1 MDLVQP
7 SFSDKKQRS
16 LDVLMHAFPRL
27 LQQLDGLQD
36 KFVAAAESNAILTN
50 ALEQMQQPSAPES
63 ALESEYDHGWR
74 SASSCLQL
82 ARHHYLLCTP
92 YQPELLMGYTGAQAF
107 SEHRAAGRSNSNAAT
122 KHHKMQPFAV
132 KRNDDNQ
139 QDHVKA
145 SGTTRAAAPVLEIV
159 ADADDFNGET
169 FLNRSK
175 INAFL
180 QFIQGRAAGNKFK
193 QLVIHKLAEYLTKYR
208 ELSVLS
214 ASESSTLQM
223 SIQLLAREVDE
234 LKSKLREHAAQ
245 AEQNLMSQ
253 SSAGDGA
260 SRRKLLMKLI
270 DLYVDK
276 QEQDRQSTF
285 LTQSTSDLLISQ
297 CFEGKGSEAKSDA
310 LNLSQCALQ
319 DEDLEQLLVKITVSG
334 VCFQEIRL
342 DGNYL
347 TDCGAQHL
355 ASFLEQCSGL
365 QVLSLVDNNRI
376 TAKGVQAIHAGVVRN
391 PRFQYVTTGQPGRH
405 VIEALAA
412 QSSFDLTGDATVAL
426 RVFLPSTELSEPYDH
441 AATEENVQI
450 MINRL
455 QQKGLVGIPQATLS
469 AYHAESYAARQN
481 NGGSARPRATM
492 AINKSRN
499 SKLSSL
505 AQRQRDLK
513 LQALEAA
520 LARAKSSISHTV
532 RKKNP
537 RADASASM
545 PSAFYR
551 LARTSSASRVPTV
564 RYGKSHVATVR
575 GLQK

>member
-1 MDLVQP
+1 MQTLLP
-7 SFSDKKQRS
+7 FSDKKQRS
-16 LDVLMHAFPRL
+16 LDVLVHAFPRL

-50 ALEQMQQPSAPES
+50 ALEQMQLPTG
-63 ALESEYDHGWR
+63 LESTMETEDAHGWR
-74 SASSCLQL
+74 NASNCLQL
-82 ARHHYLLCTP
+82 ARHNYLLCAP

-107 SEHRAAGRSNSNAAT
+107 SNHRATGRSSNAAT
-122 KHHKMQPFAV
+122 KHKIQPFAV

-139 QDHVKA
+139 HDHFKS
-145 SGTTRAAAPVLEIV
+145 SGVRAAAPVLEIV
-159 ADADDFNGET
+159 ADADDANGET

-180 QFIQGRAAGNKFK
+180 QFIQGRATGNKFK

-234 LKSKLREHAAQ
+234 LKIKLREQAAQ
-245 AEQNLMSQ
+245 AEQSLMSQ

-297 CFEGKGSEAKSDA
+297 SFEAKGEAKSDA

-319 DEDLEQLLVKITVSG
+319 DDDLDQLLVKITVSG
-334 VCFQEIRL
+334 VCFHEIRL
-342 DGNYL
+342 DANYL

-355 ASFLEQCSGL
+355 ASFLEQCTGL
-365 QVLSLVDNNRI
+365 QVVSLVDNNRI
-376 TAKGVQAIHAGVVRN
+376 TTRGVQAIHAAVVRN

-426 RVFLPSTELSEPYDH
+426 RVFLPNTELSEPYDH
-441 AATEENVQI
+441 AATEENVQV
-450 MINRL
+450 MMNRL
-455 QQKGLVGIPQATLS
+455 YQKGLVGIPQATLS
-469 AYHAESYAARQN
+469 AYHADSYAARQN
-481 NGGSARPRATM
+481 NAGNARTRATM
-492 AINKSRN
+492 AISKPR

-520 LARAKSSISHTV
+520 LARAKSSMSHTM

-537 RADASASM
+537 RAGADTSAST

-551 LARTSSASRVPTV
+551 LTRTSSASRAAAETV

-575 GLQK
+575 GLQR